1 MSVAINMTNPVLQES
16 LDNEGSRG
24 VLGSEVYDM
33 WEVAKGIKV

>member
-1 MSVAINMTNPVLQES
+1 MSVVISMSNPVLQES

-24 VLGSEVYDM
+24 VLAGEVYDM